1 MGESVSETRNDA
13 VQRLRELWNI
23 ALDPDEWTGL
33 GEGPNRSTNG
43 IRLAFSGE
51 RSDAFAVAL
60 DRIEAVVNAAR
71 LIDELAHPMFVRA
84 LRESLAS
91 LTQETPAQEERT

>member
-1 MGESVSETRNDA
+1 MTGETRNDA
-13 VQRLRELWNI
+13 VQQLRELWNI

-33 GEGPNRSTNG
+33 SEGPNRSTNG

-51 RSDAFAVAL
+51 RSDAFDAAL

-71 LIDELAHPMFVRA
+71 AVKGGAPVTKLDEALAA
-84 LRESLAS
+84 LDS
-91 LTQETPAQEERT
+91 QEERT